1 MGGIPGAGRP
11 GAPGPA
17 QADHGASPAAGRAA
31 RRRLLIWRHGQTD
44 HNVSGIW
51 QGQLD
56 TALSDTGRAQAQAA
70 AAVLATYEPVAI
82 VSSDLSR
89 AAETAEALASRL
101 GLAVRHDERLRE
113 IHAGEWQGMT
123 AGDVADQFPEEQAAL
138 AAGEDL
144 PRGTYGETLAQV
156 AERARA
162 AVDDLLAELQPGQS
176 AVVATHG
183 VAGRAVVASMVG
195 LSQHEA
201 WMGIG
206 GLHNCHWAELRED
219 KRGWRI
225 VAWNAG
231 A

>member
-1 MGGIPGAGRP
+1 MADQPGGRDAVPEATDRGA
-11 GAPGPA
+11 APARHP
-17 QADHGASPAAGRAA
+17 A
-31 RRRLLIWRHGQTD
+31 RRRLLVWRHGQTH
-44 HNVSGIW
+44 HNASGIW

-56 TALSDTGRAQAQAA
+56 TELSDLGRAQARAA
-70 AAVLATYEPVAI
+70 AAALASYEPAII

-89 AAETAEALASRL
+89 AADTARELASL
-101 GLAVRHDERLRE
+101 VGLEVRTDERLRE

-123 AGDVADQFPEEQAAL
+123 AGDVAEQFPEEQAAL

-144 PRGTYGETLAQV
+144 PRGVHGETLSQLGV
-156 AERARA
+156 RVRA
-162 AVDDLLAELQPGQS
+162 AVDDLLLELAPGQN

-183 VAGRAVVASMVG
+183 VAGRAVVASLVG

-201 WMGIG
+201 WTSIA

-219 KRGWRI
+219 KKGWRI

>member
-1 MGGIPGAGRP
+1 M
-11 GAPGPA
+11 
-17 QADHGASPAAGRAA
+17 S
-31 RRRLLIWRHGQTD
+31 RRRLIVWRHGQTD
-44 HNVSGIW
+44 HNASGIW

-56 TALSDTGRAQAQAA
+56 THLSEVGREQARTAA
-70 AAVLATYEPVAI
+70 AALAAYRPDVIVA
-82 VSSDLSR
+82 SDLQR
-89 AAETAEALASRL
+89 AAETGRTLAELV
-101 GLAVRHDERLRE
+101 GLPIRYDERLRE

-123 AGDVADQFPEEQAAL
+123 AGDVAEQFPEEQAAL

-144 PRGTYGETLAQV
+144 PRGVHGETLSQLGV
-156 AERARA
+156 RVRA
-162 AVDDLLAELQPGQS
+162 AVDDLLLELAPGQN

-183 VAGRAVVASMVG
+183 VAGRAVVASLVG

-201 WMGIG
+201 WTSIA

-219 KRGWRI
+219 KKGWRI

>member
-1 MGGIPGAGRP
+1 MADQPGGPDPGAR
-11 GAPGPA
+11 
-17 QADHGASPAAGRAA
+17 PAARHPA
-31 RRRLLIWRHGQTD
+31 RRRLLIWRHGQTH
-44 HNVSGIW
+44 HNASGIW

-56 TALSDTGRAQAQAA
+56 TELSDLGRAQARAA
-70 AAVLATYEPVAI
+70 AAV
-82 VSSDLSR
+82 S
-89 AAETAEALASRL
+89 AARELASL
-101 GLAVRHDERLRE
+101 VGLEVRTDERLRE

-123 AGDVADQFPEEQAAL
+123 AGDVAEQFPEEQAAL

-144 PRGTYGETLAQV
+144 PRGVHGETLSQLGV
-156 AERARA
+156 RVRA
-162 AVDDLLAELQPGQS
+162 AVDDLLLELAPGQN

-183 VAGRAVVASMVG
+183 VAGRAVVASLVG

-201 WMGIG
+201 WTSIA

-219 KRGWRI
+219 KKGWRI